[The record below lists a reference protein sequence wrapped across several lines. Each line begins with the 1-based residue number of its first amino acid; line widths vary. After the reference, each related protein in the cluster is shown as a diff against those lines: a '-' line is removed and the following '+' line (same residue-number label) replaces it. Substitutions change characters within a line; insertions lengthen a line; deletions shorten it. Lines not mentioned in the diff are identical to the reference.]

1 MNRKILLV
9 AVCFG
14 FIFKAYGQQDPQYTQ
29 FMFNKQLY
37 NPAVTGFDG
46 KHCVAI
52 LARTQYTK
60 YEDQTYQLNDDVQQD
75 PNTFGATGART
86 VTFSYG
92 APIPFARAPKGPN
105 SGGAG
110 LSVFVDKVGYLST
123 SYYKGDFAF
132 KRELAFDKSIGFGVN
147 IGAMQKTVNIDGLI
161 YKDPN
166 DPRIPNN
173 KNPSGINVNFGTGV
187 WFNNPNF
194 YNLSVGYAVQNLSGK
209 PFNFQNVQAIAP
221 GWHQY
226 LNASAEF
233 TPGGLMVRPY
243 LLIKASQAKAGFAN
257 PDFNLGALA
266 ELSTSLQAGLS
277 LRTSTKTFES
287 LSAIIGYNLNPQL
300 RLGYSFDINTS
311 GLRANNNNTHEVVLN
326 YCFNIALVERPLIRL
341 VDPRHLDQDQNIE

>member
-1 MNRKILLV
+1 MNKKILLV

-14 FIFKAYGQQDPQYTQ
+14 LIFKAYGQQDPQYTQ
-29 FMFNKQLY
+29 FMFNKQMY

-52 LARTQYTK
+52 LARTQYVK
-60 YEDQTYQLNDDVQQD
+60 YEDQTYTLNDQRDEDIDLYGQK
-75 PNTFGATGART
+75 GAKT

-105 SGGAG
+105 SGGVG
-110 LSVFVDKVGYLST
+110 LSVFQDQVGYLTT

-132 KRELAFDKSIGFGVN
+132 RKQLAFDKAIGVGVN
-147 IGAMQKTVNIDGLI
+147 IGAMQKTVNVDGLI

-166 DPRIPNN
+166 DPRIPND

-194 YNLSVGYAVQNLSGK
+194 YNLTLGYAVQNLSSK
-209 PFNFQNVQAIAP
+209 PFQFASVAAIAP

-243 LLIKASQAKAGFAN
+243 LLIKASQNGAGFAN

-266 ELSTSLQAGLS
+266 DLSTALQAGLS

-300 RLGYSFDINTS
+300 RIGYSFDINTS
-311 GLRANNNNTHEVVLN
+311 GLRTNNNNTHEVVLN
-326 YCFNIALVERPLIRL
+326 YCFNIAVVEKQSIRL
-341 VDPRHLDQDQNIE
+341 LDPRHLDKDSSIE